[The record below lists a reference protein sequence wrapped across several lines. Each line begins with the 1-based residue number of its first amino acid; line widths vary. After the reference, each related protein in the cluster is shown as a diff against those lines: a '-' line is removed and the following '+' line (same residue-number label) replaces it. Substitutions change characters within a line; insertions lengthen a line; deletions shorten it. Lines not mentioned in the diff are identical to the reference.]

1 MRSKSLRE
9 RVTLATNT
17 CSGIRQSY
25 IIVRIA
31 LEYAFGAEY
40 ASPISKN
47 SLCSKGVVHF
57 FNSEARVQRIHERH
71 GGSCRPFYLCF
82 RISLCQDRG
91 GLGNADLVDL
101 VGSRLIKED
110 PKWARVRRVTP
121 RDVSARIQ
129 CVTMASYVVLDP
141 TQPDTREQVR

>member
-1 MRSKSLRE
+1 MNNCSVSEVFEGVAPELKHLQRKASTESARSKSLRE

-40 ASPISKN
+40 ASPITKN

-57 FNSEARVQRIHERH
+57 SNSEARVQ
-71 GGSCRPFYLCF
+71 
-82 RISLCQDRG
+82 
-91 GLGNADLVDL
+91 
-101 VGSRLIKED
+101 
-110 PKWARVRRVTP
+110 
-121 RDVSARIQ
+121 
-129 CVTMASYVVLDP
+129 
-141 TQPDTREQVR
+141 